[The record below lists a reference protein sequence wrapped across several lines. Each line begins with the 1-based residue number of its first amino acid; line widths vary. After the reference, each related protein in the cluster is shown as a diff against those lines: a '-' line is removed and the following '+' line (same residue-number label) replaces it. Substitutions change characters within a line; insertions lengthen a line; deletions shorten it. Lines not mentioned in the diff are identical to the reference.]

1 MLEHRQV
8 YNVDGVKLEVGYEE
22 EEDLSDIEVV
32 GKNGMDISLVSEYSK
47 NILRQIAKR
56 SNNPVVIITDVSRTP
71 LEQAKRMY
79 NLVETNGIKYAKNAV
94 YSYKV
99 HSVLNIYDNLKKENK
114 PKQYIVN
121 HMEQEIRVLISK
133 GYFQHCQDP
142 HIKNTFDIS
151 VRSLKNHK
159 EFFRVAEEYKNVN
172 QGFDIIDERR
182 NQAPCYH
189 IEITQP

>member
-1 MLEHRQV
+1 
-8 YNVDGVKLEVGYEE
+8 
-22 EEDLSDIEVV
+22 
-32 GKNGMDISLVSEYSK
+32 MDISLVSEYSK

>member
-1 MLEHRQV
+1 M

-79 NLVETNGIKYAKNAV
+79 NLVETNGIKYAK
-94 YSYKV
+94 KC
-99 HSVLNIYDNLKKENK
+99 SVFL
-114 PKQYIVN
+114 
-121 HMEQEIRVLISK
+121 
-133 GYFQHCQDP
+133 
-142 HIKNTFDIS
+142 
-151 VRSLKNHK
+151 
-159 EFFRVAEEYKNVN
+159 
-172 QGFDIIDERR
+172 
-182 NQAPCYH
+182 
-189 IEITQP
+189 